1 MVINWDHIER
11 EAVTHLQ
18 NLIRINT
25 INPPGN
31 ELEAVS
37 YLSNVLKKEGIDS
50 QIFESTPG
58 RANLVARLRGDGSRK
73 PLLLTSHVDVVP
85 AEKEDWEVDPFSGE
99 IKNGFIWGRGAVDM
113 KQMTAMELMVFLL
126 AKRNKIH
133 LRRDLILAAVADEE
147 MGCRFGS
154 EWLVENKPE
163 LIQAEYALN
172 EIGGFNLSIDDNVFY
187 PIGVAERG
195 VCWFKIISRGDSG
208 HGSLPHDN
216 QATVKLAKGVDRLGR
231 AELPFHSHPIVR
243 QFVSQM
249 ASRMKAPKKWA
260 LKGLLI
266 PFLHSFIL
274 KKLMPDKKKARQFYS
289 LFHNTVSPTIF
300 RSGDK
305 INVIPA
311 KAEAEVD
318 GRIIP
323 GQSVKE
329 FLAEVQKVIGTDFEI
344 EILKTEEPPP
354 ASDQNDFYDLL
365 GRALKNN
372 DERAIP
378 VPYIMPGFT
387 DASQYSRLGIKC
399 YGFAPVRFQ
408 DGMNFSDL
416 FHGANERIPVEGFV
430 FGIKVLWDVIC
441 QA

>member
-1 MVINWDHIER
+1 MDWNLIKN
-11 EAVTHLQ
+11 EAITHLQ

-25 INPPGN
+25 TNPPGN
-31 ELEAVS
+31 ELEAVT
-37 YLSNVLKKEGIDS
+37 YLSSVLKKDGIDA

-58 RANLVARLRGDGSRK
+58 RANLVARLKGNGLRK

-85 AEKEDWEVDPFSGE
+85 AEKENWEVDPFSGE
-99 IKNGFIWGRGAVDM
+99 IKDGFLWGRGAIDM
-113 KQMTAMELMVFLL
+113 KQMTVMELMMFLL
-126 AKRNKIH
+126 AKRNKIS
-133 LRRDLILAAVADEE
+133 LSRDLILAAVANEE

-163 LIQAEYALN
+163 LIRAEFALN
-172 EIGGFNLSIDDNVFY
+172 EIGGFSLPVEGHIFY
-187 PIGVAERG
+187 PIGVTERG

-216 QATVKLAKGVDRLGR
+216 QATVKLAKVVDRLGQ
-231 AELPFHSHPIVR
+231 AELPFHSHPVVR
-243 QFVSQM
+243 QFISQM
-249 ASRMKAPKKWA
+249 ASRIGFPKKWA

-266 PFLHSFIL
+266 PSLNSFIL
-274 KKLMPDKKKARQFYS
+274 RRLMPDKKKARQFYS

-300 RSGDK
+300 RSGSK

-311 KAEAEVD
+311 KAEVEVD

-323 GQSVKE
+323 GQSVSN
-329 FLAEVQKVIGTDFEI
+329 FLAEVQKIIGSDFEI
-344 EILKTEEPPP
+344 EVLKTEEPPQV
-354 ASDQNDFYDLL
+354 SDQNDFFDLL
-365 GRALKNN
+365 GKALKNN

-399 YGFAPVRFQ
+399 YGFAPVQLQ

-416 FHGANERIPVEGFV
+416 FHGVNERIPIEGFM
-430 FGIKVLWDVIC
+430 FGIKVLWDVVRN
-441 QA
+441 A